1 MRENAQR
8 TISWPGSGDDG
19 RTDLTAWSRAQD
31 SQCHAGHSLALAA
44 LAQEKLSALAVVGG
58 VSANSRL
65 RGLLNE
71 WAERKGFRLAV
82 PPMAYCTDNAAMI
95 ASAGRHVLMS
105 DPSAVREFDIQPSL
119 QVEPLSRPVRREEI
133 THS

>member
-1 MRENAQR
+1 VQVLV
-8 TISWPGSGDDG
+8 SK
-19 RTDLTAWSRAQD
+19 
-31 SQCHAGHSLALAA
+31 ALAA
-44 LAQEKLSALAVVGG
+44 LAQERLRALAVVGG

-71 WAERKGFRLAV
+71 WAEREGFRLAV

-105 DPSAVREFDIQPSL
+105 DPGSIREFDIQPAL
-119 QVEPLSRPVRREEI
+119 QVEPLSGHTRREEI